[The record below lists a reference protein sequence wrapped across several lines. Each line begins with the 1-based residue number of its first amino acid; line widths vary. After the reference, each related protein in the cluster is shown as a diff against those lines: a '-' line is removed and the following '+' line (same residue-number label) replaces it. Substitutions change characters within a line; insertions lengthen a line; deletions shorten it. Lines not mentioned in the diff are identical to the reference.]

1 MKVSALHFVL
11 KNPMRGPWP
20 EGFQRAVFATGCFWG
35 TEKRFWTMPGV
46 YSTAVGYINGATLNP
61 TYREVCGGDTGH
73 TEAVQVVFDP
83 TVIRFTDLLKP
94 FWESHDPT
102 QGNGQGGDRGTQY
115 RSGIYVA
122 SEEQQVIAEASK
134 AAYQKA
140 LNASGKRDPITTEVV
155 LGPTFYYAEDYHQQ
169 YIDKPGNRKY
179 CGAQPTSVALPP
191 PDTWGI
197 PIPAKASQSDSIWSH
212 SYDFCQL

>member
-1 MKVSALHFVL
+1 MGERLSHGNAPAGRSEEMKVSALHFVL

-83 TVIRFTDLLKP
+83 SVVRFTDLLKP

-102 QGNGQGGDRGTQY
+102 QV
-115 RSGIYVA
+115 SL
-122 SEEQQVIAEASK
+122 
-134 AAYQKA
+134 AAAMLARNHAGLPELHRQ
-140 LNASGKRDPITTEVV
+140 LND
-155 LGPTFYYAEDYHQQ
+155 
-169 YIDKPGNRKY
+169 
-179 CGAQPTSVALPP
+179 C
-191 PDTWGI
+191 
-197 PIPAKASQSDSIWSH
+197 
-212 SYDFCQL
+212 